1 MRYLLTLWMLLMVK
15 SISAQYQL
23 TADIYNPGNKDL
35 QNVPVCI
42 SLEKYEQ
49 VLTGIVFIDGKEIP
63 SQLDDLNRDGTKD
76 ELCFLVDVPKHQT
89 IHAHVTLCP
98 AGAEATTLM
107 SPQEYTPRTYAEI
120 VLRNPAVKEKNQHDI
135 YLDAITVDRRTKN
148 PYNVQHHHG
157 VAFENELI
165 AVRIYF
171 DQRQT
176 LDLYGKFEQGLELE
190 QTQFYTSAEQ
200 KQQGYGDDVLW
211 VGNSFGLGAIRG
223 WNGRKPT
230 MLSNVERRTQ
240 RIISAGPVRTIVE
253 VEDEGWI
260 PEGSS
265 ATFAPLNMTIR
276 YTLYAAHRDIDVCAR
291 FNRDVKDMLFSTG
304 VINVKGSR
312 EFSDKKGLRGC
323 WGTDWPA
330 SDTLNWKK
338 ETVGLGIYV
347 PEEQMVNELPA
358 TQENYAFVIRAN
370 DKNQLCYKVV
380 YTSDNEHFFGI
391 HTDKDWFEWLKAWR
405 KEMEQPVKVH
415 IR

>member
-1 MRYLLTLWMLLMVK
+1 MRNLLTLWMLLMVK

-23 TADIYNPGNKDL
+23 TADIYNPSNKDL

-42 SLEKYEQ
+42 SLEEYEQ
-49 VLTGIVFIDGKEIP
+49 VLTGIVFIDGREIP

-89 IHAHVTLCP
+89 THANVTLCP
-98 AGAEATTLM
+98 MGVEPATLM
-107 SPQEYTPRTYAEI
+107 LPQEYTPRTYAEI
-120 VLRNPAVKEKNQHDI
+120 VLRNPAIKEKNQHDI
-135 YLDAITVDRRTKN
+135 YLNAITVDQRTKN

-176 LDLYGKFEQGLELE
+176 LDLYGKFEKRLELE

-223 WNGRKPT
+223 WNGWKPT
-230 MLSNVERRTQ
+230 MVANVERRTQ
-240 RIISAGPVRTIVE
+240 RIIAMGPVRTIVE

-260 PEGSS
+260 PEGSA
-265 ATFAPLNMTIR
+265 ATFAPLTMTIR
-276 YTLYAAHRDIDVCAR
+276 YTLYAGHRDIDVCTR

-338 ETVGLGIYV
+338 ETVGLGIYI
-347 PEEQMVNELPA
+347 PQEQMVSEIPA
-358 TQENYAFVIRAN
+358 TQENYTFVIRAN
-370 DKNQLCYKVV
+370 ATNQHCYKLA
-380 YTSDNEHFFGI
+380 YTSANERFGI
-391 HTDKDWFEWLKAWR
+391 HTEKDWFEWLKNWR
-405 KEMEQPVKVH
+405 KEMEQPVR
-415 IR
+415 ISLR